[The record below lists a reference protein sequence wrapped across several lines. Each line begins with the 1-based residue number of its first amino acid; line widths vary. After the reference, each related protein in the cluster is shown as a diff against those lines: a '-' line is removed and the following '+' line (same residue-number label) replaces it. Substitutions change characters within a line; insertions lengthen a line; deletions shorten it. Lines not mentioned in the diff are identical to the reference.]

1 MTAILIREYPSM
13 HIFQTRLS
21 ALSLALLLAACG
33 NGEKSAVTSSSTATA
48 QTMAINAE
56 TAKSLPL
63 DDQQDFED
71 ATRGLIASQKPLV
84 VKNADGNVLWNMEKY
99 AFIEG
104 AAPDSVNPSLW
115 RQAKLNNI
123 NGLFEVTPGI
133 YQLRGFDLANITLIQ
148 GKTGWILVDPL
159 TTAPTARNALAF
171 AREQLGDQKISA
183 IMFTHSHIDHFGG
196 IDGVLTDSER
206 EQLQV
211 IAPEGFMEEASSENI
226 LAGPTMQRRAQYMYG
241 SRLERSATGHVDTG
255 LGKQPPFGGDIGIL
269 APTHIVSQTGQTLS
283 VDGVDIVFQYTPA
296 SEAPAEMT
304 FYIPQF
310 KAFGGAEVVSHT
322 LHNLYTLRGAKVRDA
337 LKWSGYIDEAITLF
351 GQDAEVYFGSH
362 HWPIWGKQRINDFLK
377 SQRDSYKYIH
387 DQTLRMANAGYTPKE
402 IAEELKLPSTLAK
415 NFANRDYYGTV
426 SHNAKAVY
434 QAYFGWYDGNP
445 ANLNPLPPAEAGAA
459 YVEAIGGADKVL
471 GIAQQSYD
479 KGQYRW
485 TAELLNHLV
494 FAQPDNQAARELLA
508 KTYDQ
513 LGYQAESGPWRDVYL
528 TGAYELRNGPPTK
541 VTNLGEIARLLEET
555 PLPLFFASMAASL
568 NGPRADGKQLLV
580 NFNFTD
586 LKENHVLQVENAV
599 LHHRIAAPVAGADAT
614 VNLTKPLFLKLVTG
628 GAGLKDTL
636 FSDELSIE
644 GSRLSL
650 LEFFQLLDK
659 PQGNFNI
666 IEP

>member
-1 MTAILIREYPSM
+1 MHSFPSRAG
-13 HIFQTRLS
+13 I
-21 ALSLALLLAACG
+21 LSLTLLLAACG
-33 NGEKSAVTSSSTATA
+33 GDEQSTGTSSSTATA
-48 QTMAINAE
+48 HTMAINAE
-56 TAKSLPL
+56 IAKQLPL
-63 DDQQDFED
+63 DDQQDFAD
-71 ATRGLIASQKPLV
+71 ATRGLIASQKPLQ
-84 VKNADGNVLWNMEKY
+84 VKNADGKVLWDMEKY
-99 AFIEG
+99 AFIDG

-123 NGLFEVTPGI
+123 HGLFEVTPGI

-171 AREQLGDQKISA
+171 AREQLGEQKISA
-183 IMFTHSHIDHFGG
+183 IIFTHSHIDHFGG
-196 IDGVLTDSER
+196 IDGVLTDNER

-269 APTHIVSQTGQTLS
+269 APTHIVSQTGQTLT
-283 VDGVDIVFQYTPA
+283 VDGVEIVFQYTPA

-304 FYIPQF
+304 FYIPQL

-351 GQDAEVYFGSH
+351 GQEAEVYFGSH

-402 IAEELKLPSTLAK
+402 IAAELKLPSTLAK

-471 GIAQQSYD
+471 NIAQQSFD

-494 FAQPDNQAARELLA
+494 FAQPDNQSARELLA

>member
-1 MTAILIREYPSM
+1 MHSFTA
-13 HIFQTRLS
+13 H
-21 ALSLALLLAACG
+21 AGVLSLTFLLAACG
-33 NGEKSAVTSSSTATA
+33 GNEPSAGTSSSNATA

-56 TAKSLPL
+56 IAKQLPL
-63 DDQQDFED
+63 DDQQDFAD
-71 ATRGLIASQKPLV
+71 ATRGLIASQKPLQ
-84 VKNADGNVLWNMEKY
+84 VKNADGKVLWDMEKY
-99 AFIEG
+99 AFIDG

-123 NGLFEVTPGI
+123 HGLFEVTPGI

-183 IMFTHSHIDHFGG
+183 IIFTHSHIDHFGG
-196 IDGVLTDSER
+196 IDGVLSDSER

-269 APTHIVSQTGQTLS
+269 APTHIVSQTGQTLT
-283 VDGVDIVFQYTPA
+283 VDGVEIVFQYTPA

-304 FYIPQF
+304 FYIPQL

-351 GQDAEVYFGSH
+351 GQEAEVYFGSH
-362 HWPIWGKQRINDFLK
+362 HWPIWGKERINDFLK

-402 IAEELKLPSTLAK
+402 IAAELKLPSTLAK

-471 GIAQQSYD
+471 NIAQQSFD

-494 FAQPDNQAARELLA
+494 FAQPDNQSARELLA

-636 FSDELSIE
+636 LSDELSIE

>member
-1 MTAILIREYPSM
+1 MHSFPSRAG
-13 HIFQTRLS
+13 I
-21 ALSLALLLAACG
+21 LSLTLLLAACG
-33 NGEKSAVTSSSTATA
+33 GDEQSTGTSSSTATA
-48 QTMAINAE
+48 HTMAINAE
-56 TAKSLPL
+56 IAKQLPL

-84 VKNADGNVLWNMEKY
+84 VKNADGNVLWDMEKY
-99 AFIEG
+99 AFVEG
-104 AAPDSVNPSLW
+104 DAPDSVNPSLW

-123 NGLFEVTPGI
+123 HGLFEVTPGI

-171 AREQLGDQKISA
+171 AREQLGEQKISA
-183 IMFTHSHIDHFGG
+183 IIFTHSHIDHFGG
-196 IDGVLTDSER
+196 IDGVLTDNER

-269 APTHIVSQTGQTLS
+269 APTHIVSQTGQTLT
-283 VDGVDIVFQYTPA
+283 VDGVEIVFQYTPA

-304 FYIPQF
+304 FYIPQL

-351 GQDAEVYFGSH
+351 GQEAEVYFGSH

-402 IAEELKLPSTLAK
+402 IAAELKLPSTLAK

-471 GIAQQSYD
+471 NIAQQSFD

-494 FAQPDNQAARELLA
+494 FAQPDNQSARELLA

-528 TGAYELRNGPPTK
+528 TGAYELRKGPPTQ

>member
-1 MTAILIREYPSM
+1 MHSFPSRAG
-13 HIFQTRLS
+13 I
-21 ALSLALLLAACG
+21 LSLTLLLAACG
-33 NGEKSAVTSSSTATA
+33 GDEQSTGTSSSTATA
-48 QTMAINAE
+48 HTMAINAE
-56 TAKSLPL
+56 IAKQLPL
-63 DDQQDFED
+63 DDQQDFAD
-71 ATRGLIASQKPLV
+71 ATRGLIASQKPLQ
-84 VKNADGNVLWNMEKY
+84 VKNADGKVLWDMEKY
-99 AFIEG
+99 AFIDG

-123 NGLFEVTPGI
+123 HGLFEVTPGI

-183 IMFTHSHIDHFGG
+183 IIFTHSHIDHFGG
-196 IDGVLTDSER
+196 IDGVLTDNER

-269 APTHIVSQTGQTLS
+269 APTHIVSQTGQTLT
-283 VDGVDIVFQYTPA
+283 VDGVEIVFQYTPA

-304 FYIPQF
+304 FYIPQL

-351 GQDAEVYFGSH
+351 GQEAEVYFGSH

-402 IAEELKLPSTLAK
+402 IAAELKLPSTLAK

-471 GIAQQSYD
+471 NIAQQSFD

-494 FAQPDNQAARELLA
+494 FAQPDNQSARELLA

>member
-1 MTAILIREYPSM
+1 MHSFPSRAG
-13 HIFQTRLS
+13 I
-21 ALSLALLLAACG
+21 LSLTLLLAACG
-33 NGEKSAVTSSSTATA
+33 GEEQSTGTSSSTATA
-48 QTMAINAE
+48 HTMAINAE
-56 TAKSLPL
+56 IAKQLPL

-84 VKNADGNVLWNMEKY
+84 VKNADGNVLWDMEKY
-99 AFIEG
+99 AFVEG
-104 AAPDSVNPSLW
+104 DAPDSVNPSLW

-123 NGLFEVTPGI
+123 HGLFEVTPGI

-183 IMFTHSHIDHFGG
+183 IIFTHSHIDHFGG
-196 IDGVLTDSER
+196 IDGVLSDSER

-269 APTHIVSQTGQTLS
+269 APTHIVSQTGQTLT
-283 VDGVDIVFQYTPA
+283 VDGVEIVFQYTPA

-304 FYIPQF
+304 FYIPQL

-351 GQDAEVYFGSH
+351 GQEAEVYFGSH

-402 IAEELKLPSTLAK
+402 IAAELKLPSTLAK

-471 GIAQQSYD
+471 NIAQQSFD

-494 FAQPDNQAARELLA
+494 FAQPDNQSARELLA

>member
-1 MTAILIREYPSM
+1 
-13 HIFQTRLS
+13 
-21 ALSLALLLAACG
+21 
-33 NGEKSAVTSSSTATA
+33 
-48 QTMAINAE
+48 
-56 TAKSLPL
+56 
-63 DDQQDFED
+63 
-71 ATRGLIASQKPLV
+71 
-84 VKNADGNVLWNMEKY
+84 
-99 AFIEG
+99 
-104 AAPDSVNPSLW
+104 
-115 RQAKLNNI
+115 
-123 NGLFEVTPGI
+123 
-133 YQLRGFDLANITLIQ
+133 
-148 GKTGWILVDPL
+148 
-159 TTAPTARNALAF
+159 
-171 AREQLGDQKISA
+171 
-183 IMFTHSHIDHFGG
+183 
-196 IDGVLTDSER
+196 
-206 EQLQV
+206 
-211 IAPEGFMEEASSENI
+211 MEEASSENI

-241 SRLERSATGHVDTG
+241 SRLPRSATGHVDTG
-255 LGKQPPFGGDIGIL
+255 LGKQQTFGGDIGIL
-269 APTHIVSQTGQTLS
+269 EPTEIVSKTGQRID
-283 VDGVDIVFQYTPA
+283 VDGVEMVFQYTPA

-304 FYIPQF
+304 FYIPQY
-310 KAFGGAEVVSHT
+310 KAFCGAEVVSHT

-362 HWPIWGKQRINDFLK
+362 HWPVWGKERINSFLK
-377 SQRDSYKYIH
+377 SQRDTYKFIH
-387 DQTLRMANAGYTPKE
+387 DQTLRLANAGYTPKE
-402 IAEELKLPSTLAK
+402 ISAELKLPSTLEK

-541 VTNLGEIARLLEET
+541 VISLGEIARLLEET

-568 NGPRADGKQLLV
+568 NGPRADGKQLLI

-659 PQGNFNI
+659 PQGNFNFNI

>member
-1 MTAILIREYPSM
+1 MHSFPSRAG
-13 HIFQTRLS
+13 I
-21 ALSLALLLAACG
+21 LSLTLLLAACG
-33 NGEKSAVTSSSTATA
+33 GDEQSTGTSSSTATA
-48 QTMAINAE
+48 HTMAINAE
-56 TAKSLPL
+56 IAKQLPL
-63 DDQQDFED
+63 DDQQDFAD
-71 ATRGLIASQKPLV
+71 ATRGLIASQKPLQ
-84 VKNADGNVLWNMEKY
+84 VKNADGKVLWDMEKY
-99 AFIEG
+99 AFIDG

-123 NGLFEVTPGI
+123 HGLFEVTPGI

-183 IMFTHSHIDHFGG
+183 IIFTHSHIDHFGG
-196 IDGVLTDSER
+196 IDGVLSDSER

-269 APTHIVSQTGQTLS
+269 APTHIVSQTGQTLT

-304 FYIPQF
+304 FYIPQL

-351 GQDAEVYFGSH
+351 GQEAEVYFGSH

-402 IAEELKLPSTLAK
+402 IAAELKLPSTLAK

-471 GIAQQSYD
+471 NIAQQSFD

-494 FAQPDNQAARELLA
+494 FAQPDNQSARELLA

>member
-1 MTAILIREYPSM
+1 MRYPV
-13 HIFQTRLS
+13 
-21 ALSLALLLAACG
+21 LALFFAVLGINGCDQTPKRPADLTSDVGAGVQEIHSVAAAAADLSDPQSFADARRG
-33 NGEKSAVTSSSTATA
+33 FIAAPSGKVLSEAGEV
-48 QTMAINAE
+48 IW
-56 TAKSLPL
+56 
-63 DDQQDFED
+63 DFD
-71 ATRGLIASQKPLV
+71 SF
-84 VKNADGNVLWNMEKY
+84 
-99 AFIEG
+99 AFIQG
-104 AAPDSVNPSLW
+104 AAPPTVHPSLW
-115 RQAKLNNI
+115 RQSLLNNHI
-123 NGLFEVTPGI
+123 GLFQVSDRI
-133 YQLRGFDLANITLIQ
+133 WQLRGFDIANITLIQ
-148 GKTGWILVDPL
+148 GEEGWIVVDAL
-159 TTAPTARNALAF
+159 TARETATAAMAF
-171 AREQLGDQKISA
+171 ARQHLGDRKVTALI
-183 IMFTHSHIDHFGG
+183 FTHSHADHFGG
-196 IDGVLTDSER
+196 ALGVLS
-206 EQLQV
+206 
-211 IAPEGFMEEASSENI
+211 AEEAKARNVPVVAPAGFLEEATSENVMVGT
-226 LAGPTMQRRAQYMYG
+226 AMVRRAAYMYG
-241 SRLERSATGHVDTG
+241 SRLPRSPHGLVDTG
-255 LGKQPPFGGDIGIL
+255 LGKAVAFGRVGMLPPSHL
-269 APTHIVSQTGQTLS
+269 VTEPEQELVL
-283 VDGVDIVFQYTPA
+283 DGVRFVFHNVPG
-296 SEAPAEMT
+296 SEAPAEFT
-304 FYIPQF
+304 FSVPAL
-310 KAFGGAEVVSHT
+310 KAYGGAELMSHT

-362 HWPIWGKQRINDFLK
+362 HWPVWGKERINSFLK
-377 SQRDSYKYIH
+377 SQRDTYKFIH
-387 DQTLRMANAGYTPKE
+387 DQTLRLANAGYTPKE
-402 IAEELKLPSTLAK
+402 ISAELKLPSTLEK

-541 VTNLGEIARLLEET
+541 VISLGEIARLLEET

-568 NGPRADGKQLLV
+568 NGPRADGKQLLI

-659 PQGNFNI
+659 PQGNFNFNI

>member
-1 MTAILIREYPSM
+1 MHSFPSRAG
-13 HIFQTRLS
+13 I
-21 ALSLALLLAACG
+21 LSLTLLLAACG
-33 NGEKSAVTSSSTATA
+33 GDEQSTGTSSSTATA

-56 TAKSLPL
+56 IAKQLPL

-84 VKNADGNVLWNMEKY
+84 VKNADGKVLWDMEKY
-99 AFIEG
+99 AFVEG

-123 NGLFEVTPGI
+123 HGLFEVTPGI

-183 IMFTHSHIDHFGG
+183 IIFTHSHIDHFGG
-196 IDGVLTDSER
+196 IDGVLSDSER

-269 APTHIVSQTGQTLS
+269 APTHIVSQTGQTLT
-283 VDGVDIVFQYTPA
+283 VDGVEIVFQYTPA

-304 FYIPQF
+304 FYIPQL

-351 GQDAEVYFGSH
+351 GQEAEVYFGSH

-402 IAEELKLPSTLAK
+402 IAAELKLPSTLAK

-445 ANLNPLPPAEAGAA
+445 ANLNPLPSAEAGAA

-471 GIAQQSYD
+471 NIAQQSFD

-494 FAQPDNQAARELLA
+494 FAQPDNQSARELLA

>member
-1 MTAILIREYPSM
+1 MHSFPSRAG
-13 HIFQTRLS
+13 I
-21 ALSLALLLAACG
+21 LSLTLLLAACG
-33 NGEKSAVTSSSTATA
+33 GDEQSTGTSSSTATA
-48 QTMAINAE
+48 HTMAINAE
-56 TAKSLPL
+56 IAKQLPL
-63 DDQQDFED
+63 DDQQDFAD
-71 ATRGLIASQKPLV
+71 ATRGLIASQKPLQ
-84 VKNADGNVLWNMEKY
+84 VKNADGKVLWDMEKY
-99 AFIEG
+99 AFIDG

-123 NGLFEVTPGI
+123 HGLFEVTPGI

-183 IMFTHSHIDHFGG
+183 IIFTHSHIDHFGG
-196 IDGVLTDSER
+196 IDGVLSDSER

-269 APTHIVSQTGQTLS
+269 APTHIVSQTGQTLT
-283 VDGVDIVFQYTPA
+283 VDGVEIVFQYTPA

-304 FYIPQF
+304 FYIPQL

-351 GQDAEVYFGSH
+351 GQEAEVYFGSH
-362 HWPIWGKQRINDFLK
+362 HWPIWGKERINDFLK

-402 IAEELKLPSTLAK
+402 IAAELKLPSTLAK

-471 GIAQQSYD
+471 NIAQQSFD

-494 FAQPDNQAARELLA
+494 FAQPDNQSARELLA

-636 FSDELSIE
+636 LSDELSIE

>member
-1 MTAILIREYPSM
+1 MHSFPSRAG
-13 HIFQTRLS
+13 I
-21 ALSLALLLAACG
+21 LSLTLLLAACG
-33 NGEKSAVTSSSTATA
+33 SDEQSTGTSSSTATA

-56 TAKSLPL
+56 IANQLPL

-84 VKNADGNVLWNMEKY
+84 VKNADGKVLWDMEKY
-99 AFIEG
+99 AFVEG

-123 NGLFEVTPGI
+123 HGLFEVTPGI

-171 AREQLGDQKISA
+171 AREQLGEQKISA
-183 IMFTHSHIDHFGG
+183 IIFTHSHIDHFGG

-269 APTHIVSQTGQTLS
+269 APTHIVSQTGQTLT

-310 KAFGGAEVVSHT
+310 KAFGGAEVVSHN

-351 GQDAEVYFGSH
+351 GQEAEVYFGSH
-362 HWPIWGKQRINDFLK
+362 HWPIWGNARINDFLK

-387 DQTLRMANAGYTPKE
+387 DQTLRMVNAGYTPKE
-402 IAEELKLPSTLAK
+402 IAAELKLPSTLAK

-541 VTNLGEIARLLEET
+541 VTSLGEIARLLEET

-568 NGPRADGKQLLV
+568 NGPRADGKQLLI

-659 PQGNFNI
+659 PEGNFNI

>member
-1 MTAILIREYPSM
+1 MHSFPSRAG
-13 HIFQTRLS
+13 I
-21 ALSLALLLAACG
+21 LSLTLLLAACG
-33 NGEKSAVTSSSTATA
+33 GDEQSTGTSSSTATA

-56 TAKSLPL
+56 IAKQLPL

-84 VKNADGNVLWNMEKY
+84 VKNADGKVLWDMEKY

-104 AAPDSVNPSLW
+104 DAPDSVNPSLW

-123 NGLFEVTPGI
+123 HGLFEVTPGI

-183 IMFTHSHIDHFGG
+183 IIFTHSHIDHFGG
-196 IDGVLTDSER
+196 IDGVLTDNER

-269 APTHIVSQTGQTLS
+269 APTHIVSQTGQTLT

-304 FYIPQF
+304 FYIPQL

-351 GQDAEVYFGSH
+351 GQEAEVYFGSH
-362 HWPIWGKQRINDFLK
+362 HWPIWGKERINDFLK

-402 IAEELKLPSTLAK
+402 IAAELKLPSTLAK

-471 GIAQQSYD
+471 NIAQQSFD

-494 FAQPDNQAARELLA
+494 FAQPDNQSARELLA

-528 TGAYELRNGPPTK
+528 TGAYELRNGPPTQA
-541 VTNLGEIARLLEET
+541 TNLSEIARLLEET

>member
-1 MTAILIREYPSM
+1 M
-13 HIFQTRLS
+13 QTHLPHL
-21 ALSLALLLAACG
+21 AMLGLALILGGCGDDQQASARTGSAA
-33 NGEKSAVTSSSTATA
+33 SAATA
-48 QTMAINAE
+48 AANGAVAE
-56 TAKSLPL
+56 SLPL
-63 DDQQDFED
+63 GDQQDFED
-71 ATRGLIASQKPLV
+71 ASRGLIASQKPLKV
-84 VKNADGNVLWNMEKY
+84 TDANGRVLWNMEDY

-104 AAPDSVNPSLW
+104 DAPDSVNPSLW

-123 NGLFEVTPGI
+123 NGLFEVTKGV
-133 YQLRGFDLANITLIQ
+133 YQLRGFDLANISLIQ

-183 IMFTHSHIDHFGG
+183 IIFTHSHIDHFGG
-196 IDGVLTDSER
+196 IDGVLSDAER
-206 EQLQV
+206 EHLQV

-241 SRLERSATGHVDTG
+241 SRLPRSATGHVDTG
-255 LGKQPPFGGDIGIL
+255 LGKQQTFGGDIGIL
-269 APTHIVSQTGQTLS
+269 EPTEIVSKTGQRID
-283 VDGVDIVFQYTPA
+283 VDGVEMVFQYTPA
-296 SEAPAEMT
+296 SEAPAAMT
-304 FYIPQF
+304 FYIPQY
-310 KAFGGAEVVSHT
+310 KAFCGAEVVSHT

-362 HWPIWGKQRINDFLK
+362 HWPVWGKERINSFLK
-377 SQRDSYKYIH
+377 SQRDTYKFIH
-387 DQTLRMANAGYTPKE
+387 DQTLRLANAGYTPKE
-402 IAEELKLPSTLAK
+402 ISAELKLPSTLEK

-541 VTNLGEIARLLEET
+541 VISLGEIARLLEET

-568 NGPRADGKQLLV
+568 NGPRADGKQLLI

-659 PQGNFNI
+659 PQGNFNFNI

>member
-1 MTAILIREYPSM
+1 MHSFPSRAG
-13 HIFQTRLS
+13 I
-21 ALSLALLLAACG
+21 LSLTLLLAACG
-33 NGEKSAVTSSSTATA
+33 GDEQSTGTSSSTATA
-48 QTMAINAE
+48 HTMAINAE
-56 TAKSLPL
+56 IAKQLPL

-84 VKNADGNVLWNMEKY
+84 VKNADGNALWDMEKY
-99 AFIEG
+99 AFVEG
-104 AAPDSVNPSLW
+104 DAPDSVNPSLW

-123 NGLFEVTPGI
+123 HGLFEVTPGI

-183 IMFTHSHIDHFGG
+183 IIFTHSHIDHFGG
-196 IDGVLTDSER
+196 IDGVLTDNER

-269 APTHIVSQTGQTLS
+269 APTHIVSQTGQTLT

-304 FYIPQF
+304 FYIPQL

-351 GQDAEVYFGSH
+351 GQEAEVYFGSH

-402 IAEELKLPSTLAK
+402 IAAELKLPSTLAK

-471 GIAQQSYD
+471 NIAQQSFD

-494 FAQPDNQAARELLA
+494 FAQPDNQSARELLA

>member
-1 MTAILIREYPSM
+1 MHSFPSRAG
-13 HIFQTRLS
+13 I
-21 ALSLALLLAACG
+21 LSLTLLLAACG
-33 NGEKSAVTSSSTATA
+33 GDEQSTGTSSSTATA
-48 QTMAINAE
+48 HTMAINAE
-56 TAKSLPL
+56 IAKQLPL
-63 DDQQDFED
+63 DDQQDFAD
-71 ATRGLIASQKPLV
+71 ATRGLIASQKPLQ
-84 VKNADGNVLWNMEKY
+84 VKNADGNVLWDMEKY
-99 AFIEG
+99 AFIDG

-123 NGLFEVTPGI
+123 HGLFEVTPGI

-171 AREQLGDQKISA
+171 AREQLGEQKISA
-183 IMFTHSHIDHFGG
+183 IIFTHSHIDHFGG
-196 IDGVLTDSER
+196 IDGVLTDNER

-269 APTHIVSQTGQTLS
+269 APTHIVSQTGQTLT
-283 VDGVDIVFQYTPA
+283 VDGVEIVFQYTPA

-304 FYIPQF
+304 FYIPQL

-351 GQDAEVYFGSH
+351 GQEAEVYFGSH

-402 IAEELKLPSTLAK
+402 IAAELKLPSTLAK

-471 GIAQQSYD
+471 NIAQQSFD

-494 FAQPDNQAARELLA
+494 FAQPDNQSARELLA

-513 LGYQAESGPWRDVYL
+513 LGYQADSGPWRDVYL

>member
-1 MTAILIREYPSM
+1 MHSFPSRAG
-13 HIFQTRLS
+13 I
-21 ALSLALLLAACG
+21 LSLTLLLAACG
-33 NGEKSAVTSSSTATA
+33 GDEQSTGTSSSTATA
-48 QTMAINAE
+48 HTMAINAE
-56 TAKSLPL
+56 IAKQLPL
-63 DDQQDFED
+63 DDQQDFAD
-71 ATRGLIASQKPLV
+71 ATRGLIASQKPLQ
-84 VKNADGNVLWNMEKY
+84 VKNADGKVLWDMEKY
-99 AFIEG
+99 AFIDG

-123 NGLFEVTPGI
+123 HGLFEVTPGI

-171 AREQLGDQKISA
+171 AREQLGEQKISA
-183 IMFTHSHIDHFGG
+183 IIFTHSHIDHFGG
-196 IDGVLTDSER
+196 IDGVLTDNER

-269 APTHIVSQTGQTLS
+269 APTHIVSQTGQTLT

-304 FYIPQF
+304 FYIPQL

-351 GQDAEVYFGSH
+351 GQEAEVYFGSH

-402 IAEELKLPSTLAK
+402 IAAELKLPSTLAK

-471 GIAQQSYD
+471 NIAQQSFD

-494 FAQPDNQAARELLA
+494 FAQPDNQSARELLA

>member
-1 MTAILIREYPSM
+1 MHSFTA
-13 HIFQTRLS
+13 H
-21 ALSLALLLAACG
+21 AGVLSLTFLLAACG
-33 NGEKSAVTSSSTATA
+33 GNEPSAGTSSSNATA

-56 TAKSLPL
+56 IAKQLPL
-63 DDQQDFED
+63 DDQQDFAD
-71 ATRGLIASQKPLV
+71 ATRGLIASQKPLQ
-84 VKNADGNVLWNMEKY
+84 VKNADGKVLWDMEKY
-99 AFIEG
+99 AFVDG

-123 NGLFEVTPGI
+123 HGLFEVTPGI

-183 IMFTHSHIDHFGG
+183 IIFTHSHIDHFGG
-196 IDGVLTDSER
+196 IDGVLSDSER

-269 APTHIVSQTGQTLS
+269 APTHIVSQTGQTLT
-283 VDGVDIVFQYTPA
+283 VDGVEIVFQYTPA

-304 FYIPQF
+304 FYIPQL

-351 GQDAEVYFGSH
+351 GQEAEVYFGSH

-402 IAEELKLPSTLAK
+402 IAAELKLPSTLAK

-471 GIAQQSYD
+471 NIAQQSFD

-494 FAQPDNQAARELLA
+494 FAQPNNQAAMNCA
-508 KTYDQ
+508 
-513 LGYQAESGPWRDVYL
+513 
-528 TGAYELRNGPPTK
+528 TGR
-541 VTNLGEIARLLEET
+541 
-555 PLPLFFASMAASL
+555 
-568 NGPRADGKQLLV
+568 
-580 NFNFTD
+580 
-586 LKENHVLQVENAV
+586 
-599 LHHRIAAPVAGADAT
+599 
-614 VNLTKPLFLKLVTG
+614 
-628 GAGLKDTL
+628 
-636 FSDELSIE
+636 
-644 GSRLSL
+644 
-650 LEFFQLLDK
+650 
-659 PQGNFNI
+659 PQK
-666 IEP
+666 

>member
-1 MTAILIREYPSM
+1 MHSFTA
-13 HIFQTRLS
+13 H
-21 ALSLALLLAACG
+21 AGVLSLTFLLAACG
-33 NGEKSAVTSSSTATA
+33 GNEPSAGTSSSNATA

-56 TAKSLPL
+56 IAKQLPL
-63 DDQQDFED
+63 DDQQDFAD
-71 ATRGLIASQKPLV
+71 ATRGLIASQKPLQ
-84 VKNADGNVLWNMEKY
+84 VKNADGKVLWDMEKY
-99 AFIEG
+99 AFIDG

-123 NGLFEVTPGI
+123 HGLFEVTPGI

-171 AREQLGDQKISA
+171 AREQLGEQKISA
-183 IMFTHSHIDHFGG
+183 IIFTHSHIDHFGG
-196 IDGVLTDSER
+196 IDGVLTDNER

-269 APTHIVSQTGQTLS
+269 APTHIVSQTGQTLT
-283 VDGVDIVFQYTPA
+283 VDGVEIVFQYTPA

-304 FYIPQF
+304 FYIPQL

-351 GQDAEVYFGSH
+351 GQEAEVYFGSH

-402 IAEELKLPSTLAK
+402 IAAELKLPSTLAK

-471 GIAQQSYD
+471 NIAQQSFD

-494 FAQPDNQAARELLA
+494 FAQPDNQSARELLA

>member
-1 MTAILIREYPSM
+1 MHSFTA
-13 HIFQTRLS
+13 H
-21 ALSLALLLAACG
+21 AGVLSLTFLLAACG
-33 NGEKSAVTSSSTATA
+33 GNEPSAGTSSSNATA

-56 TAKSLPL
+56 IAKQLPL
-63 DDQQDFED
+63 DDQQDFAD
-71 ATRGLIASQKPLV
+71 ATRGLIASQKPLQ
-84 VKNADGNVLWNMEKY
+84 VKNADGKVLWDMEKY
-99 AFIEG
+99 AFIDG

-123 NGLFEVTPGI
+123 HGLFEVTPGI

-183 IMFTHSHIDHFGG
+183 IIFTHSHIDHFGG
-196 IDGVLTDSER
+196 IDGVLSDSER

-269 APTHIVSQTGQTLS
+269 APTHIVSQTGQTLT
-283 VDGVDIVFQYTPA
+283 VDGVEIVFQYTPA

-304 FYIPQF
+304 FYIPQL

-351 GQDAEVYFGSH
+351 GQEAEVYFGSH

-402 IAEELKLPSTLAK
+402 IAAELKLPSTLAK

-471 GIAQQSYD
+471 NIAQQSFD

-485 TAELLNHLV
+485 TAELLNHLM
-494 FAQPDNQAARELLA
+494 FAQPDNQSARELLA

>member
-1 MTAILIREYPSM
+1 MHSFPSRAG
-13 HIFQTRLS
+13 I
-21 ALSLALLLAACG
+21 LSLTLLLAACG
-33 NGEKSAVTSSSTATA
+33 GDEQSTGTSSSTATA
-48 QTMAINAE
+48 HTMAINAE
-56 TAKSLPL
+56 IAKQLPL
-63 DDQQDFED
+63 DDQQDFAD
-71 ATRGLIASQKPLV
+71 ATRGLIASQKPLQ
-84 VKNADGNVLWNMEKY
+84 VKNADGKVLWDMEKY
-99 AFIEG
+99 AFIDG

-123 NGLFEVTPGI
+123 HGLFEVTPGI

-171 AREQLGDQKISA
+171 AREQLGEQKISA
-183 IMFTHSHIDHFGG
+183 IIFTHSHIDHFGG
-196 IDGVLTDSER
+196 IDGVLTDNER

-269 APTHIVSQTGQTLS
+269 APTHIVSQTGQTLT
-283 VDGVDIVFQYTPA
+283 VDGVEIVFQYTPA

-304 FYIPQF
+304 FYIPQL

-351 GQDAEVYFGSH
+351 GQEAEVYFGSH
-362 HWPIWGKQRINDFLK
+362 HWPIWGKERINDFLK

-402 IAEELKLPSTLAK
+402 IAAELKLPSTLAK

-445 ANLNPLPPAEAGAA
+445 ANLNPLPSAEAGAA

-471 GIAQQSYD
+471 NIAQQSFD

-485 TAELLNHLV
+485 TAELLNHLM
-494 FAQPDNQAARELLA
+494 FAQPDNQSARELLA